1 MTTTTDAGAF
11 LSGYLRD
18 YIHLVAITPDGPITG
33 RYFGADAAAAGEWAA
48 HENAAGRNIYW
59 TVNLVTP
66 GLNTK
71 PKKSDIIGIRCAH
84 VDVDPPKVGNW
95 DKPAALEALVTRGA
109 PSVVIDSG
117 NGWQALWWLNEVTDV
132 ATIEH
137 INQGIQE
144 AFKADHCWNV
154 DRLLRLPG
162 TTNYPDAKKRLAG
175 RTASHAAIAV
185 PFNGN
190 IYAPG
195 ALLQAFPAVK
205 RDVVDII
212 DWLSTGPDP
221 RYTGPQDD
229 DELIAKMLASQGSIG
244 AIMGG
249 KLSVKELW
257 HADQWPW
264 KLAEQWPSD
273 KNDVYDRSKADSAL
287 MSHLAFW
294 TGKDAPRMER
304 LFRRSALMR
313 DKFNR
318 RDYREGTITKA
329 VSLCSKVYD
338 YAPSIAPASPVPP
351 GSAASAGTASE
362 VLTIGEQVEYFKGCV
377 YVRSSH
383 RVMIPN
389 GEMLK
394 PEQFK
399 TWYGGKKFM
408 MSAGGTEP
416 TKNAFEAFTENRAW
430 LFPKVSTTCFRPQ
443 ATPGAIIGDKVNIYF
458 PVDRNWNGGDV
469 APFLD
474 LLAKLLPNEHDRL
487 VLLSYAASCVQ
498 NPGVKFQ
505 WAPVVQG
512 TEGNGKSVIMKCVE
526 HGIGEKY
533 YHEPAANDLANP
545 FNSYIENKL
554 FIGVEEVYLGDRREL
569 LDTLKPLITNTRVE
583 VQPKGVDKYMVD
595 NYANWWFNTNH
606 RDAVTKTGN
615 DRRYSIF
622 FTAQQ
627 TYDDIRR
634 DGMDGLYFP
643 RLWDWLRGGGFD
655 AVAHYLLTFAIPP
668 ELDPAGLCHRAPL
681 TSTTDQAIAATMGR
695 AEQEVMEAIELNTAG
710 FRGGWVSSHKLGL
723 LLKER
728 GVKMAPQ
735 RVKAMMEALG
745 YSTHG
750 RVGSPLMEEDLA
762 RPILYLKPFDASAT
776 PDDYRR
782 AQGYRV

>member
-1 MTTTTDAGAF
+1 MTVTECNTF
-11 LSGYLRD
+11 LAHYLRD
-18 YIHLVAITPDGPITG
+18 YIHLVAITPDGPIAG
-33 RYFGADAAAAGEWAA
+33 RYFGSDAAAASEWAA
-48 HENAAGRNIYW
+48 RENAAGRNLYW
-59 TVNLVTP
+59 TVNMVTP
-66 GLNTK
+66 GLDKK
-71 PKKSDIIGIRCAH
+71 PSKQDIVGIRCAH
-84 VDVDPPKVGNW
+84 VDIDPPKVGDW
-95 DKPAALEALVTRGA
+95 DKAAALSTLQARGA

-117 NGWQALWWLNEVTDV
+117 NGWQALWWVNEVTDV
-132 ATIEH
+132 ATIEQV
-137 INQGIQE
+137 NQGIQQ
-144 AFKADHCWNV
+144 AFGADHCWNV

-162 TTNYPDAKKRLAG
+162 TVNYPDAKKRAAG
-175 RTASHAAIAV
+175 RGTSEASIAQ

-195 ALLQAFPAVK
+195 ALLQAFPSAK
-205 RDVVDII
+205 RDQVDLIN
-212 DWLSTGPDP
+212 WLSTGPDP
-221 RYTGPQDD
+221 RYTGPEDD
-229 DELIAKMLASQGSIG
+229 DELIAKMLASQGSLG

-249 KLSVKELW
+249 KLTIKELW

-273 KNDVYDRSKADSAL
+273 KDDVYDRSKADAAL

-304 LFRRSALMR
+304 LFRRSSLMR
-313 DKFNR
+313 EKFNR

-329 VSLCSKVYD
+329 VSLCSRVYD
-338 YAPSIAPASPVPP
+338 YAPTNQPTAPVSPGAATDT
-351 GSAASAGTASE
+351 GSE
-362 VLTIGEQVEYFKGCV
+362 ILTIGEQVEYFKGCV

-389 GEMLK
+389 GDMLK

-430 LFPKVSTTCFRPQ
+430 VFPKVSGTCFRPR
-443 ATPGAIIGDKVNIYF
+443 ATPGAIIEDKVNIYF
-458 PVDRNWNGGDV
+458 PVEHDFTPGDV
-469 APFLD
+469 GPFLD
-474 LLAKLLPNEHDRL
+474 LLTKLLPTKRDRDI
-487 VLLSYAASCVQ
+487 LLAYAASCIQ

-505 WAPVVQG
+505 WAPVMQG
-512 TEGNGKSVIMKCVE
+512 VEGNGKSVIMKCVE

-554 FIGVEEVYLGDRREL
+554 FIGVEEVYIGDRREL
-569 LDTLKPLITNTRVE
+569 LDTLKPLITNSRIE

-615 DRRYSIF
+615 DRRYAIF

-627 TYDDIRR
+627 TYDDIVR
-634 DGMDGLYFP
+634 DGMGGLYFP
-643 RLWDWLRGGGFD
+643 RLWDWLRAGGFD
-655 AVAHYLLTFAIPP
+655 HVAHYLLTYAIPA

-695 AEQEVMEAIELNTAG
+695 AEQEVMEAVELNMPG
-710 FRGGWVSSHKLGL
+710 FRGGWVSSHRLGL
-723 LLKER
+723 LLKDK

-735 RVKAMMEALG
+735 RVKSMMEGLG
-745 YSTHG
+745 YMTHG

-762 RPILYLKPFDASAT
+762 RPVLYLKPFDASAT
-776 PDDYRR
+776 VDDYRR
-782 AQGYRV
+782 AQGYRVL